1 MALTGG
7 TCSITA
13 SCSVSGVTKAP
24 QGTATVA
31 GVPSPTWSG
40 SNGDTEVLAFG
51 TASGLA
57 DIYCYAAFSIAL
69 SSSSTFDLFTGSDFK
84 NVMGDTAAFAKLKSI
99 YVQVVDGTGGT
110 AGVTIGGAASNANAL
125 WFGNQNDTWT
135 IFDGGPPFIG
145 GNPAGVTV
153 DATHCNLKI
162 SNNSSSA
169 AVTVIIALA
178 GSSV

>member
-13 SCSVSGVTKAP
+13 SCSISGVTKAP

-31 GVPSPTWSG
+31 GIPSPGATA

-57 DIYCYAAFSIAL
+57 DIYCYAAFAIPATTAL
-69 SSSSTFDLFTGSDFK
+69 TFDLFTAGTDFK
-84 NVMGDTAAFAKLKSI
+84 NMMGDPAIFTKLKAI
-99 YVQVVDGTGGT
+99 YVQIVDGTGDT
-110 AGVTIGGAASNANAL
+110 AGVTIGGAASNANIL
-125 WFGNQNDTWT
+125 WFGNVNDTWT
-135 IFDGGPPFIG
+135 IYDGGPPFIG
-145 GNPAGVTV
+145 GNPAGRTV

-162 SNNSSSA
+162 TNNAIVST
-169 AVTVIIALA
+169 TVIIALA

>member
-31 GVPSPTWSG
+31 GIPSPGASA

-51 TASGLA
+51 TATGLA
-57 DIYCYAAFSIAL
+57 DIYCYAAFAINATTAV
-69 SSSSTFDLFTGSDFK
+69 TFDLYTGTDFK
-84 NVMGDTAAFAKLKSI
+84 NMMGDTAAFRKLKGI
-99 YVQVVDGTGGT
+99 YVEVVDGTGDT
-110 AGVTIGGAASNANAL
+110 AGVTIGGAASNGNIL
-125 WFGNQNDTWT
+125 WFGNVNDTWT
-135 IFDGGPPFIG
+135 IFDGSPPFIG

-162 SNNSSSA
+162 ANNGAVS
-169 AVTVIIALA
+169 VTVIVALA